1 MLKNFNA
8 AMSHFNVSTGKKEI
22 KHKTSSVINVM
33 ILFTLS
39 FTSGCSSMGG
49 PLSAMRQ
56 NSLEQNAV

>member
-1 MLKNFNA
+1 
-8 AMSHFNVSTGKKEI
+8 MSHFNVSTGKKEI
-22 KHKTSSVINVM
+22 KHKTSCVMNVM